1 MWCTLDVVKPKVYL
15 ETTIISYLVA
25 RPSRDLRTAAHQ
37 QATQDWWRDRRAT
50 FDLYASQFVVREAS
64 QGDEAA
70 ARKRLK
76 MLEETTLLDVMDEAL
91 ALAEA
96 IVNRRLLPQK
106 ATVDVAH
113 IAVATT
119 NAVDYLLTW
128 NLKHIANAVIRGKVE
143 SLCRAEGYEPPII
156 CTPEELMEEID
167 DG

>member
-1 MWCTLDVVKPKVYL
+1 MKPKVYL
-15 ETTIISYLVA
+15 ETTVISYLMA

-37 QATQDWWRDRRAT
+37 QATQDWWHDRRVA
-50 FDLYASQFVVREAS
+50 FDLYASQFVIQEAS
-64 QGDEAA
+64 QGDKAA
-70 ARKRLK
+70 VEERLK
-76 MLEETTLLDVMDEAL
+76 VLEETTLLDVTDEAL

-96 IVNRRLLPQK
+96 IVSRRLVPQK
-106 ATVDVAH
+106 ATVDAAH

-119 NAVDYLLTW
+119 NAMDYLLTW

-156 CTPEELMEEID
+156 CTPEELMEEVD